1 MKVLLGEI
9 LSHNQGDT
17 MTTIQQLLNEFSN
30 KIPPPPPPS
39 IPLFPSPLF
48 PHKPSLA
55 HSSSLTSFTNNIAA
69 AASSPRFNPYSYNRY
84 TSSFLG
90 SHYSS
95 ALFSP
100 FPQSPLQ
107 FHFPLTGVSQELER
121 SHSPSVPD
129 SPSPIVL
136 ERNEFCRK

>member
-1 MKVLLGEI
+1 MDEAVLNTFLQIEQV
-9 LSHNQGDT
+9 LSSSVSGAF
-17 MTTIQQLLNEFSN
+17 LF
-30 KIPPPPPPS
+30 
-39 IPLFPSPLF
+39 FPSPLF

-55 HSSSLTSFTNNIAA
+55 HSNSLTSFTNNIAA

-107 FHFPLTGVSQELER
+107 FHFPLTGISQELER